1 MNDSEEMASALV
13 QIDDY
18 TKAGQ
23 EQRQCIMIKKSLEMI
38 SGAFYVPKDR
48 KLKPLG
54 EDAHFLYPEKETIG
68 VANGVGSWANVGVDS
83 GEFARKLMINAVIAI
98 RTEPKGAIDPKKI
111 LTKAYTKTEQK
122 GASTSCII
130 TLSGHNLHA
139 ANVGDSGFMVIRHGA
154 VIYQSPVQQ
163 HRFNYPFQLGNDYI
177 NQCPGSAEILLLI
190 LIRSSCIHH
199 LASSIELE
207 VTVKSGDVIITETDG
222 LFDNL
227 FPCEILRA
235 VIQGIEGGLMPQ
247 ILAQKI
253 AELALLNSRNKK
265 IDTPFSCAARLAGFK
280 RIGGKVDDITMIVAY
295 IV

>member
-1 MNDSEEMASALV
+1 MEEVGFLESASLNQLVVKENRISDILALKTGLMNDSEEMASALV

-54 EDAHFLYPEKETIG
+54 EDAHFLYPENETIA
-68 VANGVGSWANVGVDS
+68 VANGAGSWANVGVDS

-122 GASTSCII
+122 GASTACII

-154 VIYQSPVQQ
+154 VIYQSP
-163 HRFNYPFQLGNDYI
+163 
-177 NQCPGSAEILLLI
+177 
-190 LIRSSCIHH
+190 
-199 LASSIELE
+199 ELE
-207 VTVKSGDVIITETDG
+207 VTVKSGDVIITGTDG

-235 VIQGIEGGLMPQ
+235 VIQGIEGG
-247 ILAQKI
+247 
-253 AELALLNSRNKK
+253 
-265 IDTPFSCAARLAGFK
+265 FK